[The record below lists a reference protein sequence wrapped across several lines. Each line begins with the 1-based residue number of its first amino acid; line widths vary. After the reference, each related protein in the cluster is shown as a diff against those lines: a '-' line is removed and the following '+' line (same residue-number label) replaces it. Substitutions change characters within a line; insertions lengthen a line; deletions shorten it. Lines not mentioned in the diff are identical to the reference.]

1 MRDGYSFGRAA
12 RFAILFM
19 TVALAGVA
27 GTAQAQYIWMD
38 SNGDGVFT
46 TADRMNPNGTPTT
59 VDVYLNTNHNRD
71 GSLATCDTGDGNL
84 DTWNSYAVHIN
95 VLNGTATFT
104 NFTNDVTAFNVACSS
119 VLGGSTNEFFQTN
132 GSTQMAACALTGTPT
147 PNGGQNQKLFTMT
160 VTGASGT
167 PALEFIPLND
177 LDQNFTS
184 FGTPCSGLDGDSTYK
199 LGPLP
204 GGAGPGDFLDADG
217 LPAAAGTPVT
227 ETTWGKIKSLYK
239 PQ

>member
-1 MRDGYSFGRAA
+1 MKDGYSFGSAA

-27 GTAQAQYIWMD
+27 GKAQAQYIWMD
-38 SNGDGVFT
+38 TNGDGVLT
-46 TADRMNPNGTPTT
+46 TADRMNANGTPTT
-59 VDVYLNTNHNRD
+59 VDFWINTDHNRD

-84 DTWNSYAVHIN
+84 DTWNSFAIHVS
-95 VLNGTATFT
+95 VVNGTATFT
-104 NFTNDVTAFNVACSS
+104 NFVNDQSAFTIGCASLATFFLTDNSTMMSACGATGSPTA
-119 VLGGSTNEFFQTN
+119 
-132 GSTQMAACALTGTPT
+132 
-147 PNGGQNQKLFTMT
+147 NGGVNLKMCTVT
-160 VTGASGT
+160 VTGVSGT
-167 PALEFIPLND
+167 PSLVYVPQNT

-184 FGTPCSGLDGDSTYK
+184 FGTPCSGHDFDNTYK

-217 LPAAAGTPVT
+217 IPAAAGTPVT

>member
-1 MRDGYSFGRAA
+1 MKNGYISGRPVV
-12 RFAILFM
+12 FAILFM
-19 TVALAGVA
+19 MVALAGLA
-27 GTAQAQYIWMD
+27 GTSQAQYIWMD

-46 TADRMNPNGTPTT
+46 AADRMKPNGTPTT
-59 VDVYLNTNHNRD
+59 VDVWLNTDHNRD
-71 GSLATCDTGDGNL
+71 GSLATCDTADGNL

-95 VLNGTATFT
+95 AINGTATFT
-104 NFTNDVTAFNVACSS
+104 NFTNEQASFTIGCSAT
-119 VLGGSTNEFFQTN
+119 GGIYFQTD
-132 GSTQMAACALTGTPT
+132 GSAEMTACAATGAQT
-147 PNGGQNQKLFTMT
+147 PNGGVNQKLFTMT
-160 VTGASGT
+160 VTGVSGT
-167 PALEFIPLND
+167 PALEFVPQNN
-177 LDQNFTS
+177 LDAASFTS
-184 FGTPCSGLDGDSTYK
+184 FGTPCMGNDTDNTYK